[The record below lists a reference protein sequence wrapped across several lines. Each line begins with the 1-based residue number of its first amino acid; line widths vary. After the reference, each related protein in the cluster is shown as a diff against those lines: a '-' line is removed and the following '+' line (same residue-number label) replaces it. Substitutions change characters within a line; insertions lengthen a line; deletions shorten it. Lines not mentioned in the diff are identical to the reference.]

1 MTLFKKGFK
10 RFIGLLLIGYS
21 IYDEIMLFTTKTAMD
36 AIPDIPSADL
46 PIFTFTIINIIIFL
60 IGVFI
65 IYKSKKD
72 KKYSERELK

>member
-1 MTLFKKGFK
+1 MFKKGFK

-21 IYDEIMLFTTKTAMD
+21 IYDEIMLFTNKTAMD
-36 AIPDIPSADL
+36 AIPDISSEDL

-60 IGVFI
+60 IGAFI

-72 KKYSERELK
+72 KNSSKENK